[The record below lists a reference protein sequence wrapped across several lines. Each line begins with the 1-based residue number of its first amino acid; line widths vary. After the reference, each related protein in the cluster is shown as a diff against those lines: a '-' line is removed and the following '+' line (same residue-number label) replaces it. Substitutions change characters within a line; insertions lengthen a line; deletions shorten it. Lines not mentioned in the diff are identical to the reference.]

1 MSDKK
6 KSDVLISQ
14 IEHPGRTDLRKAMS
28 TKDLEGKSGET
39 VRSMARALGGVF
51 LGTPV
56 AAYKDLTADKLSDE
70 DKNQLRREVTRGYKG
85 KDEFSDLENM
95 GYKKGGAVKASSASR
110 RADGIAQ
117 RGKTRGR
124 LV

>member
-1 MSDKK
+1 MAEKK

-14 IEHPGRTDLRKAMS
+14 IEHPGRTWLRKAMD

-39 VRSMARALGGVF
+39 PRAMARSLGGVF

-70 DKNQLRREVTRGYKG
+70 DKSQLRREVTRGYKG

-95 GYKKGGAVKASSASR
+95 GYKKGGSVKGWGQA
-110 RADGIAQ
+110 
-117 RGKTRGR
+117 RGARKAKIY
-124 LV
+124 